1 MPSAKEVPPVGEMV
15 SFPSNGDSCDAYLAV
30 PDSGSGPG
38 VIVVQE
44 WWGLVGHIR
53 DVCDRFAK
61 EGFVALAPDF
71 FHGQQTDEPDEAQ
84 RLLMSMEMD
93 RAARDIKG
101 AAHFL
106 SERPETEG
114 NGVGTVGFCMGGSL
128 ALWSGALDDEVKVAV
143 GFYPALPWD
152 GMSPTWGNYA
162 NKSAMIHAS
171 EADGTSKAGG
181 AHRTAATIRVPI
193 RRCPS
198 PAWVLVGRAA
208 SPARCNA
215 AKSQSPL
222 RSPVNTRPVRLPPW
236 AAGASP
242 TTRISGRSAP
252 QPAIGRPQ

>member
-15 SFPSNGDSCDAYLAV
+15 SFPSNGDTCEAYLAV
-30 PDSGSGPG
+30 PDSGSGAG

-101 AAHFL
+101 AASFL
-106 SERPETEG
+106 SARPETEG

-171 EADGTSKAGG
+171 EADGTSKADGVQTAVRGIEKAGG
-181 AHRTAATIRVPI
+181 DVEVYDYPGSSHAFFNDDRPEAYSKEHSEAAWRRTID
-193 RRCPS
+193 
-198 PAWVLVGRAA
+198 L
-208 SPARCNA
+208 
-215 AKSQSPL
+215 L
-222 RSPVNTRPVRLPPW
+222 RSRL
-236 AAGASP
+236 
-242 TTRISGRSAP
+242 
-252 QPAIGRPQ
+252 